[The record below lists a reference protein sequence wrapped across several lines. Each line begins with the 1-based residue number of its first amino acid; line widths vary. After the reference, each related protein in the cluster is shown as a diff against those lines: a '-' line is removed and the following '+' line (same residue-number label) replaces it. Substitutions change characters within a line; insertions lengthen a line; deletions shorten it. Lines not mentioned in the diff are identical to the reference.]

1 MTAAPKIQGWCPGA
15 LRPMQSGDG
24 LLLRA
29 KTIHPHLSAQRTRE
43 IASIARDCGNGL
55 VDLSQRAQL
64 QLRGVSEARLEDAQQ
79 RLAAL
84 GLLAENAATESV
96 LNFLVAP
103 FAGEQANALV
113 AHLARE
119 LSQDAALQALPGKFG
134 FLVDDGGALGLVDS
148 AMDIRLEAHG
158 DKIAVIADG
167 ARAQAFLAE
176 LEAATDT
183 ALALARA
190 FLALREGR
198 EFELRRMRNVVATLG
213 LDALAKQARLALTP
227 YRSRCNAASAA
238 EIFGVHPLPG
248 PPSPPAGEGGA
259 PAMTHAAF
267 PLSRERSVAEEAF
280 AGIGAPSGRLRAD
293 DLAALAELADIHGLG
308 ELRLTPWRAVL
319 LPCATE
325 KAARTIVDAAARRGL
340 IVAADDP
347 RLAVIACP
355 GAPECPQA
363 LAPTR
368 DLAARLAPLAARL
381 APEGARLHISGCAK
395 GCAFPAA
402 AKVALVA
409 TAQGLDLVDDG
420 RASDAPVLRGLGAN
434 EIEDAMSARIA
445 RATQQEPPCPAN

>member
-29 KTIHPHLSAQRTRE
+29 KTIHPHLSAQQTRE

-84 GLLAENAATESV
+84 GLLTEDAATESV

-103 FAGEQANALV
+103 FAGEQANALA

-119 LSQDAALQALPGKFG
+119 LSKDAALQALPGKFG
-134 FLVDDGGALGLVDS
+134 FLVDDGGALGLADS

-190 FLALREGR
+190 FLALRKGR
-198 EFELRRMRNVVATLG
+198 EFELRRMRNVVATSG
-213 LDALAKQARLALTP
+213 LDALAKQARLAPTP
-227 YRSRCNAASAA
+227 YRSHCHAASAA

-248 PPSPPAGEGGA
+248 PPSPQCGEG
-259 PAMTHAAF
+259 
-267 PLSRERSVAEEAF
+267 SAF
-280 AGIGAPSGRLRAD
+280 AGIGAPSGRLRTD
-293 DLAALAELADIHGLG
+293 DLAALAELAEIHGFG

-319 LPCATE
+319 LPCPTE
-325 KAARTIVDAAARRGL
+325 KAARAIVDAAAQRGL

-395 GCAFPAA
+395 GCARPAA

-409 TAQGLDLVDDG
+409 TAQGFDLVDDG
-420 RASDAPVLRGLGAN
+420 RASDAPALRGLGAN
-434 EIEDAMSARIA
+434 EIEDAMRARIA
-445 RATQQEPPCPAN
+445 RATKQEPPCPAN